1 MVNKG
6 LLHPNS
12 ARILTNRTVL
22 PSGFPIPF
30 FSCSIRPRTIPILL
44 VQSTEK
50 IPLQIPA
57 LQLRLAYKKNLP
69 KKKKKKINNKDSIFN
84 PNITERER
92 EMGLLGRSH
101 GSDLQISTTE
111 IGSNLKGLFNTLRFR
126 QYRTSSSS
134 VGWNRN
140 PGASEVAESLRPI
153 NSNQFELIRVLQLGI

>member
-30 FSCSIRPRTIPILL
+30 FSSSIRPRTIPILL
-44 VQSTEK
+44 VQSTEE

-69 KKKKKKINNKDSIFN
+69 KKKKNSTTTKIQSL
-84 PNITERER
+84 TQTSQRERER
-92 EMGLLGRSH
+92 WV
-101 GSDLQISTTE
+101 
-111 IGSNLKGLFNTLRFR
+111 
-126 QYRTSSSS
+126 Y
-134 VGWNRN
+134 
-140 PGASEVAESLRPI
+140 
-153 NSNQFELIRVLQLGI
+153 